1 MNDNYENERLIKSRT
16 KWVVQNFTYDL
27 NGQKKE
33 RSNLYLYLQFREIVQ
48 FLVLFTLANAI
59 LKVH

>member
-48 FLVLFTLANAI
+48 FHVLFTLANAI